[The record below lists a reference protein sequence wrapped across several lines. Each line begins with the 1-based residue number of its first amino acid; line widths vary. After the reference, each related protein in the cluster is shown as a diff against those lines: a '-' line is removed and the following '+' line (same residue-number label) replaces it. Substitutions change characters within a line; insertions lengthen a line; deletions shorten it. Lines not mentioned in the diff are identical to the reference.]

1 MDALVDR
8 LVCEHRLDAAQL
20 GSLLE
25 SCDDR
30 AFNILRKHAA
40 EVAQR
45 HFGRRVYIRGLIEVS
60 NYCRN
65 NCLYCGIRRGN
76 RAVERYRLTDEQIL
90 SACEAGYQLGFR
102 TFVMQG
108 GEDGAFADKRLVPLI
123 STIHSRYPDCAITL
137 SLGERSEESYKALYE
152 AGARRYLLRHESA
165 SPQLYASLHPSDM
178 SWSNRIECIKTLKH
192 IGYQTG
198 MGMMVGAPGQ
208 TLDHLV
214 QDLMLLQQI
223 RPQMVGIGPF
233 IPHSATPL
241 GHYKAGSVHT
251 TLLLISIIRLLLPNA
266 LIPSTTALATLSPM
280 AQIEGIAA
288 GANVIMPNLSPTDVR
303 RNYEIYEGKAAF
315 GTEAAEGLKMLS
327 DRLATINYEISY
339 DIGNYN
345 EEVKI

>member
-1 MDALVDR
+1 MGALVDR
-8 LVCEHRLDAAQL
+8 LVCEHRLEAAEL
-20 GSLLE
+20 RSLLE
-25 SCDDR
+25 SSDQLT
-30 AFNILRKHAA
+30 FNSIRQHAA

-65 NCLYCGIRRGN
+65 NCFYCGIRRDN
-76 RAVERYRLTDEQIL
+76 RQVERYRLTDEQIL
-90 SACEAGYQLGFR
+90 SACSAGYQLGFR

-108 GEDGAFADKRLVPLI
+108 GEDGAFADNRLVPLI
-123 STIHSRYPDCAITL
+123 NTIHTQYPDCAITL
-137 SLGERSEESYKALYE
+137 SLGERSAASYRALYE
-152 AGARRYLLRHESA
+152 AGARRYLLRHETA
-165 SPQLYASLHPSDM
+165 SPQLYARLHPAEM
-178 SWSNRIECIKTLKH
+178 SWQNRIECIETLKE

-198 MGMMVGAPGQ
+198 MGMMIGVPGQ
-208 TLDHLV
+208 TIEHLV

-233 IPHSATPL
+233 IPHSLTPL
-241 GHYKAGSVHT
+241 GDYPVGSVEM
-251 TLLLISIIRLLLPNA
+251 TLRLISIIRLLLPHA

-288 GANVIMPNLSPTDVR
+288 GANVIMPNLSPADVR

-315 GTEAAEGLKMLS
+315 GTEAAEGLRQLAARLS
-327 DRLATINYEISY
+327 TINYEISY

>member
-8 LVCEHRLDAAQL
+8 LICEHRLDATQL

-25 SCDDR
+25 SCDNR
-30 AFNILRKHAA
+30 TFNLLKEHAA

-65 NCLYCGIRRGN
+65 NCLYCGIRRDN

-178 SWSNRIECIKTLKH
+178 SWSNRIECIKTLKS

-208 TLDHLV
+208 TLEHLV

-241 GHYKAGSVHT
+241 GHHKVGSVQT

-266 LIPSTTALATLSPM
+266 LIPSTTA
-280 AQIEGIAA
+280 
-288 GANVIMPNLSPTDVR
+288 
-303 RNYEIYEGKAAF
+303 
-315 GTEAAEGLKMLS
+315 
-327 DRLATINYEISY
+327 
-339 DIGNYN
+339 
-345 EEVKI
+345 